1 MKFCVTYRFLLLKR
15 EQKRENLLF
24 LSADY
29 PDYCGLDLISLL
41 DEKALFWHLFDH
53 DATVHR
59 LCRTVIIVMHGVGKF
74 LKLRFRKRQR
84 MFQYQPGYAF

>member
-15 EQKRENLLF
+15 EQKRDNLLF

-41 DEKALFWHLFDH
+41 QVRDTFAHLLEQNVYV
-53 DATVHR
+53 AGR
-59 LCRTVIIVMHGVGKF
+59 PRTRII
-74 LKLRFRKRQR
+74 RFYDR
-84 MFQYQPGYAF
+84 